1 LFDGD
6 FRAVLLSQ
14 YALLILKFSRLSPVQ
29 FRTDNFKLATVMR
42 HGKEEAKGSWDY
54 EVGTC

>member
-1 LFDGD
+1 LSDGD
-6 FRAVLLSQ
+6 FRAVLVSQ

-29 FRTDNFKLATVMR
+29 IRTDNFKLADVMR
-42 HGKEEAKGSWDY
+42 HGKDEAKGSWEY